1 MKTRNCG
8 YFKEIL
14 NGTVGLVHGIGL
26 ISIRL
31 SWDLMAAWN
40 GDWVIE
46 IWGDLM
52 VFSWYLVYFGNIVQ
66 KVLFAQIKCS
76 TAQDALYMSI

>member
-1 MKTRNCG
+1 MRKWNQIFNIFTALMKTRNCG

-40 GDWVIE
+40 GD
-46 IWGDLM
+46 
-52 VFSWYLVYFGNIVQ
+52 
-66 KVLFAQIKCS
+66 
-76 TAQDALYMSI
+76 